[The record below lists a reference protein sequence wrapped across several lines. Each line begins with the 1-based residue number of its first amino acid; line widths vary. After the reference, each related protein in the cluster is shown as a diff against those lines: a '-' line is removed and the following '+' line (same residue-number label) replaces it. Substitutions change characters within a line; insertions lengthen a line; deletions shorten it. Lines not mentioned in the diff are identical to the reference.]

1 MSIGEVLAEA
11 RRQAGLSVTQVSRQT
26 RIRESIVAAIEGDD
40 YSACGGDFYAR
51 GHIRSIAG
59 AVGADPEP
67 LIQEYDAARR
77 GTHALPDDVTEPIAP
92 IRTRQRRRPAEP
104 VTTVERRRRPRLP
117 WAAALGVAL
126 LAGLGLAVYLVAGR
140 GHAAPPAGADRSSHH
155 HDASQGPAASPTAT
169 QAASAPAVTTPAAT
183 APRRLIPASVT
194 AFGSPGALGDNSDL
208 APLAIDGSLATAWQT
223 DWYTTAR
230 FGNLYPGT
238 GLLVDMGRAVTITT
252 AQITLGRARGASLQ
266 LRVGFAPALAS
277 LRPVAYAA
285 NAGGVVHLRLTRPA
299 HGRYVLIWFTS
310 LPPDPAGTFQESVH
324 GLQLKG
330 RT

>member
-1 MSIGEVLAEA
+1 VSIGEVLAEA

-126 LAGLGLAVYLVAGR
+126 LAGLDWPCTWLRAGGTPR
-140 GHAAPPAGADRSSHH
+140 LRPGQTG
-155 HDASQGPAASPTAT
+155 QAT
-169 QAASAPAVTTPAAT
+169 TTTPAKDQRHHQRP
-183 APRRLIPASVT
+183 PRQR
-194 AFGSPGALGDNSDL
+194 
-208 APLAIDGSLATAWQT
+208 
-223 DWYTTAR
+223 R
-230 FGNLYPGT
+230 H
-238 GLLVDMGRAVTITT
+238 R
-252 AQITLGRARGASLQ
+252 R
-266 LRVGFAPALAS
+266 
-277 LRPVAYAA
+277 
-285 NAGGVVHLRLTRPA
+285 
-299 HGRYVLIWFTS
+299 
-310 LPPDPAGTFQESVH
+310 
-324 GLQLKG
+324 
-330 RT
+330 